1 MLTMMNAILNS
12 LPNLYFSAILLIFN
26 LFEICTTAQFEQAT
40 QAWAL
45 TLDTP
50 WQLQSTPRTATPLT
64 HPLPT
69 LAGTQRAVTLLVP
82 GTHLHHATPW
92 DLLSMTSYPAP
103 KMTGEAMAKKFV
115 YIFVWTSGDVCEICW
130 TWNFGNHYDGG

>member
-1 MLTMMNAILNS
+1 MLITMNPILNS
-12 LPNLYFSAILLIFN
+12 LPNLYFSVV
-26 LFEICTTAQFEQAT
+26 LFTTAQFEQAT

-50 WQLQSTPRTATPLT
+50 WQLQSTPRTVTPLT
-64 HPLPT
+64 HPLLT

-103 KMTGEAMAKKFV
+103 KMTGEAMAKKFERV
-115 YIFVWTSGDVCEICW
+115 VTFVKYVQLGTLEIKYLWCGDKYIL
-130 TWNFGNHYDGG
+130 N